1 MYYIISYHFKSYH
14 IISYY
19 IILYYII
26 LYNIILCYTILYCIL
41 LYYIVLYYIV
51 LYYITL
57 YCIILYHGYVMLC
70 CVMLCYIYIPVISS
84 SKLQFVP
91 GSTSD
96 LRLEDFSAVPNVSQ
110 SHWHFHSSACL
121 RLILLPPVHFSASSQ
136 PATDLAQPH
145 TSQSS
150 TRKTHKSTTFLTLF
164 KSLRVPPAILNCAF
178 GEGGFNT

>member
-1 MYYIISYHFKSYH
+1 MLYYIILYF
-14 IISYY
+14 IILYCIILYY

-26 LYNIILCYTILYCIL
+26 LYYIISWLCYV
-41 LYYIVLYYIV
+41 VL
-51 LYYITL
+51 
-57 YCIILYHGYVMLC
+57 CYVML
-70 CVMLCYIYIPVISS
+70 YIYIPVISS

-91 GSTSD
+91 DSTSD

>member
-1 MYYIISYHFKSYH
+1 MLYCIILYYIVLYC
-14 IISYY
+14 IILYY

-26 LYNIILCYTILYCIL
+26 SWLCYV
-41 LYYIVLYYIV
+41 VL
-51 LYYITL
+51 
-57 YCIILYHGYVMLC
+57 CYVI
-70 CVMLCYIYIPVISS
+70 YIYIPVISS

-96 LRLEDFSAVPNVSQ
+96 LRLEDFSAVPNLSQ

-150 TRKTHKSTTFLTLF
+150 TRKTHKSNTFLTLF
-164 KSLRVPPAILNCAF
+164 KSLHVPSAILNCAF
-178 GEGGFNT
+178 GEGGFNTWCVA

>member
-1 MYYIISYHFKSYH
+1 MLYYIV
-14 IISYY
+14 
-19 IILYYII
+19 LYYII
-26 LYNIILCYTILYCIL
+26 
-41 LYYIVLYYIV
+41 LYYIV

-70 CVMLCYIYIPVISS
+70 YVMLYIYIPVISS

-164 KSLRVPPAILNCAF
+164 KSLHVPSAILNCAF
-178 GEGGFNT
+178 GEGGFNTWCVA